1 MLICLD
7 SVAGV
12 ECGAENR
19 DDAKFCVKCGRP
31 LRQLIQLR
39 NIGEVVGRYRVE
51 RLLGR
56 GGFGAVYEVV
66 DTRNPRARF
75 ALKETLDAQSVKSL
89 EKEFD
94 TLRGLQ
100 HPNLPRYYET
110 FQAVGNGYLVM
121 ELVPGQNL
129 QQILEH
135 QKGSLAETQVLGY
148 AVQLC
153 DVLSYLH
160 AQNPPI
166 LHRDIKPANIRL
178 TPDGLIKLVDFGLL
192 KVGTGT
198 TQSSRRGLTLAYAPL
213 EQYGTTAQHTDA
225 RSDIYSLSA
234 TLYHLLTNQ
243 PPASATERVAGS
255 ADTLVPPQRLNPQIS
270 NHVARA
276 ITDAL
281 GIKRDARYPSAAI
294 FRQALQGIAVQWQQ
308 PASASVQFATR
319 SGKTIPLRDL
329 QSLVDACDENWSDA
343 QAALFN
349 RDLEV
354 WLGILQQTDLV
365 NRAAEVRLQYAQ
377 AQDRGL
383 ELFLEEAEKGNVVRV
398 ARPRLH
404 VQPGTA
410 IDWSELHQ
418 DAAQMFTVENVGK
431 GFFFGA
437 ARVSAPWLEV
447 SQAQFEGNRRHSL
460 QVKTDLTKL
469 PLGQL
474 QTATITF
481 DTNGGRLDVA
491 VQLTR
496 VNAQVYLAR
505 GTAQYNQR
513 RLDLALQN
521 YQAVFNRDPN
531 ADERA
536 HAATAIAIIYSN
548 LGRWNECFQCTR
560 QEQPKPAWVNE
571 QKLHWNNARGNLIQF
586 CQAWA
591 NELYRQSNQQDVA
604 LLEQARDWYGHAQ
617 QLGFGDLAPLAQIL
631 IDLALRYSAQAN
643 FDAAYR
649 AWQQAQTLAPAL
661 ASNARLAQCFVESA
675 QQLAA
680 QGRFDLAAQRYAQA
694 QAIAPFVAEETGLA
708 QIYFQWA
715 QAAYRDDHL
724 DLAVAQGRQAFALD
738 PANPVIT
745 QALTTWQNMAQQT
758 NRVER
763 ASTLT
768 TYAAGLGGLAAF
780 LLAWLIETLTHWTL
794 ITLIAVSGAALC
806 LAIAGL
812 AFVLHRSVKRYFD
825 LNFGGLP
832 FAVGLLVSELLWMIP
847 GVIVNLWFGILCAR
861 TMMTSQLVQVYVL
874 LAVWVGLGTFV
885 ILYSGDG
892 ASRGVQVVVGV
903 ATGILAIFVQASIS
917 GIAGFLAAL
926 FVGGVVLGVAAFS
939 YRCSGGAGQSPSA
952 WQPLITLP
960 RVMALVALLGL
971 AGLFFGWEWLSD
983 RTVQKVRLYEQ
994 ARAELS
1000 VKQIPEARATLRQ
1013 LLALEP
1019 NMSEAQTLFD
1029 LAREVDLEAS
1039 ELRVDRSE
1047 AQAGNILTYSIVIAN
1062 RGADAASNAALT
1074 DTLPSQLRLIP
1085 QSLPMGM
1092 RRVSSGG
1099 SDSLTWHGSIGSDKS
1114 AQFSFQAQVLP
1125 VPMTPPA
1132 ITNSFELNNGIGA
1145 VITRQAIVR
1154 LLPTGTPTPTGTAT
1168 MTPTATR
1175 TRPPTAAP
1183 TGTPEPPRITNG
1195 AANWSGSQGQGGW
1208 YYVEGK
1214 PGDYANWQDMRFDN
1228 RLTYPSCEGGCWRSN
1243 IEGEHVRLDKF
1254 GGHPG
1259 ATHYVAKRWVSSVAG
1274 QIRVSVVAYMVEPG
1288 GNGITVRVI
1297 QNGNVIKSPITLDG
1311 DQTQDRAVR
1320 ITFDTSITVGGWLM
1334 LAVESNGDTNFDH
1347 TVFDMTVWQI
1357 R

>member
-19 DDAKFCVKCGRP
+19 DDAKFCIKCGRP
-31 LRQLIQLR
+31 LRQIIQLR
-39 NIGEVVGRYRVE
+39 NISEAVGRYCVE

-75 ALKETLDAQSVKSL
+75 ALKETLDAQSITSL

-110 FQAVGNGYLVM
+110 FQAAGNGYLVM

-135 QKGSLAETQVLGY
+135 QKGPLAETQVLGY

-178 TPDGLIKLVDFGLL
+178 TPEGLIKLVDFGLL
-192 KVGTGT
+192 KVGAGT
-198 TQSSRRGLTLAYAPL
+198 TQSSRRGLTPAYAPL
-213 EQYGTTAQHTDA
+213 EQYGGTAQHTDA
-225 RSDIYSLSA
+225 RSDIYSLGA

-243 PPASATERVAGS
+243 PPSPIAERIAGS
-255 ADTLVPPQRLNPQIS
+255 ADTLVLPQRLNPRIS
-270 NHVARA
+270 NPVARA
-276 ITDAL
+276 IADAL
-281 GIKRDARYPSAAI
+281 AIKRDARYPSAAI
-294 FRQALQGIAVQWQQ
+294 FKQALQGIAVQWQQ
-308 PASASVQFATR
+308 SSSASVQFATR

-343 QAALFN
+343 KTALFN

-354 WLGILQQTDLV
+354 WLGILQQADLV

-383 ELFLEEAEKGNVVRV
+383 ELFLEEAEKGNIARV
-398 ARPRLH
+398 TRPRLR
-404 VQPGTA
+404 VQPSTA
-410 IDWSELHQ
+410 INWSELHQ
-418 DAAQMFTVENVGK
+418 NAAQTFTVENVGK

-437 ARVSAPWLEV
+437 VRVSAPLLEL
-447 SQAQFEGNRRHSL
+447 SQAQFEGNKKHSL
-460 QVKTDLTKL
+460 EVKTDLAKL
-469 PLGQL
+469 ALDQL
-474 QTATITF
+474 QTAILTF
-481 DTNGGRLDVA
+481 DTNGGRLDIA

-496 VNAQVYLAR
+496 VNARVYLAR
-505 GTAQYNQR
+505 GAANYNQR

-531 ADERA
+531 SDERA

-548 LGRWNECFQCTR
+548 LGRWNECFQWTR
-560 QEQPKPAWVNE
+560 QEQPKSEWVGE

-591 NELYRQSNQQDVA
+591 NELYRQSNQQDVV
-604 LLEQARDWYGHAQ
+604 LLEKARDWYGRAQ
-617 QLGFGDLAPLAQIL
+617 QLGLNDLAPLAQIL

-643 FDAAYR
+643 FDAAYQ
-649 AWQQAQTLAPAL
+649 AWQQAQTLAPTL

-675 QQLAA
+675 QQLAD

-694 QAIAPFVAEETGLA
+694 QAIAPFVAEEAGLA
-708 QIYFQWA
+708 QIHFQWA
-715 QAAYRDDHL
+715 QVSYRDDYL
-724 DLAVAQGRQAFALD
+724 DLAVAQGRQAIALD
-738 PANPVIT
+738 PASPTIA
-745 QALTTWQNMAQQT
+745 QALTTWQNLVQQT

-763 ASTLT
+763 ASALT
-768 TYAAGLGGLAAF
+768 TYAAGLVGLTAF
-780 LLAWLIETLTHWTL
+780 LSAWLIETLTHWTL
-794 ITLIAVSGAALC
+794 VTLIAVAGAALC
-806 LAIAGL
+806 LAITGL
-812 AFVLHRSVKRYFD
+812 AFVLRRSVKRYFD
-825 LNFGGLP
+825 LNFGGLV
-832 FAVGLLVSELLWMIP
+832 FVTGLLVSELLWVIP
-847 GVIVNLWFGILCAR
+847 SVSVNLWVGILCAR
-861 TMMTSQLVQVYVL
+861 TMMMSQSIQVYIL
-874 LAVWVGLGTFV
+874 LAVWLGLETFV
-885 ILYSGDG
+885 LLYSGDG
-892 ASRGVQVVVGV
+892 ATRSVQIGVGVVVGL
-903 ATGILAIFVQASIS
+903 LAIFAQASIG

-926 FVGGVVLGVAAFS
+926 FVGGVALGVAAFA
-939 YRCSGGAGQSPSA
+939 YRFPGGAGQGPSA
-952 WQPLITLP
+952 WQPLITPP
-960 RVMALVALLGL
+960 RVMALVALLALVGF
-971 AGLFFGWEWLSD
+971 FFGWEWLSD
-983 RTVQKVRLYEQ
+983 RTVEKVRLYEQ
-994 ARAELS
+994 ARVELS
-1000 VKQIPEARATLRQ
+1000 AKRIPDARATLRQ
-1013 LLALEP
+1013 LLALDP
-1019 NMSEAQTLFD
+1019 TMSEAQTLFD

-1047 AQAGNILTYSIVIAN
+1047 AQAGNTLTYSIVITN

-1074 DTLPSQLRLIP
+1074 DTLPSQLRLIS
-1085 QSLPMGM
+1085 QSLPTSV
-1092 RRVSSGG
+1092 RRISSGG
-1099 SDSLTWHGSIGSDKS
+1099 SDALTWRGAIGSDQS

-1168 MTPTATR
+1168 RTPTATR

-1183 TGTPEPPRITNG
+1183 TNTPEPPRITNG
-1195 AANWSGSQGQGGW
+1195 AANWSSSQGQGGW

-1297 QNGNVIKSPITLDG
+1297 QNGNVIKPPITLDS
-1311 DQTQDRAVR
+1311 DQTQDRAAR
-1320 ITFDTSITVGGWLM
+1320 ITFDTSITLGGWLM

-1347 TVFDMTVWQI
+1347 TVFDMSVYQI